1 MEEQKKEPNPEE
13 TIFEEADFSMEG
25 YDKHVRN
32 ARNMLFVISGLQL
45 LPLLF
50 LGPLTMSARLLA
62 AAIYIIVSAI
72 FFVLALWTK
81 QKPYAALLCASIVY
95 VALIA
100 INGIL
105 DRNTLLQGAVVKA
118 IIIFFFIIGIRN
130 ARDAQRMKDTFGK
143 K

>member
-1 MEEQKKEPNPEE
+1 MQESKEPAKDE
-13 TIFEEADFSMEG
+13 TIFEEADFSMEE

-50 LGPLTMSARLLA
+50 LGPLTLSARLLA
-62 AAIYIIVSAI
+62 ATIYIIVSAI
-72 FFVLALWTK
+72 FFVLALWTR

-95 VALIA
+95 IALIA

-105 DRNTLLQGAVVKA
+105 DSNTLLQGAVVKA